1 MQNQQRIDAEA
12 QFFEGNRHM
21 AAGNFDAAENCF
33 RQAIRLAP
41 DLSEAYGNLGF
52 VMDHQGDVVQAEDCY
67 RQSLAL
73 DPGSSTLH
81 LNLGALL
88 ASQKRFKQAQAAYE
102 EAIFHE
108 PQSPAAWSNLGALFA
123 GMKREEEAE
132 SCLRKAIQLDGS
144 YAKAHFNLSY
154 LLLRQGRF
162 EEGLRSLEARDW
174 YTALANYLACPRWQ
188 GESLVGKSLL
198 IGYEA
203 GHGDM
208 IQFCRYA
215 KALKAQGAG
224 RITLLCHPALK
235 TLLMTLDSV
244 DAVMAYD
251 ENIPK
256 SGWDFWTPLMSIPYY
271 CQTRAENIPAEIPY
285 LQANA
290 GLMPKWRDALPDASL
305 RVGLVWKGNPKFEND
320 ADRSLASLDLLA
332 PLGAVKQAC
341 FISLQKGEGEDE
353 ALRPPTGLSLLALGS
368 QMTDFADAAAIV
380 AQLDLVICVDTAM
393 AHLTAALGKPC
404 WLLLPDYMTDWR
416 WGSEGAGSLWYPGV
430 MRIFRQSQP
439 GDWNAVVND
448 VVAALQEFATARL
461 SSTS

>member
-1 MQNQQRIDAEA
+1 
-12 QFFEGNRHM
+12 M
-21 AAGNFDAAENCF
+21 AAGDFVAAENCF
-33 RQAIRLAP
+33 RQAIQLAP
-41 DLSEAYGNLGF
+41 DLAEAYGNLGF
-52 VMDHQGDVVQAEDCY
+52 VMDHQGDVVQAEVCY

-73 DPGSSTLH
+73 DPACSQLY

-88 ASQKRFKQAQAAYE
+88 AGQKRFEQALVAYE
-102 EAIFHE
+102 AAIFND
-108 PQSPAAWSNLGALFA
+108 PQSPAAWSNLGALYA
-123 GMKREEEAE
+123 GMKREDEAE

-162 EEGLRSLEARDW
+162 EEGWRCLEARDW
-174 YTALANYLACPRWQ
+174 YAALANYLACPRWQ
-188 GESLVGKSLL
+188 SESLVGKSLL

-215 KALKAQGAG
+215 KVLKAQGA
-224 RITLLCHPALK
+224 RHVTLLCHPALK
-235 TLLMTLDSV
+235 TLLMTLETV
-244 DAVMAYD
+244 DEVLAYD

-256 SGWDFWTPLMSIPYY
+256 SGWDFWTPLMSLPYF
-271 CQTRAENIPAEIPY
+271 CQTRAETIPAEIPY

-290 GLMPKWRDALPDASL
+290 GLMAKWRDTLSDASL

-332 PLGAVKQAC
+332 PLGAVKQVS

-353 ALRPPTGLSLLALGS
+353 VLRPPTGLSLLALGS
-368 QMTDFADAAAIV
+368 RMTDFADAAAIV

-430 MRIFRQSQP
+430 MRIFRQPQS
-439 GDWNAVVND
+439 GDWKVVVQD
-448 VVAALQEFATARL
+448 VVTALQEFVAARP
-461 SSTS
+461 SSTP